1 MQELVSAIFSSLY
14 VRLDLEE
21 SCKLLLKLFLYV
33 ILTQK
38 LVLDEV
44 DGLSVLNIRVAAAKL
59 LINGDE
65 AIVAIRIAKAYW
77 A

>member
-1 MQELVSAIFSSLY
+1 M
-14 VRLDLEE
+14 EE

-33 ILTQK
+33 ILTRK

-59 LINGDE
+59 LISGDD
-65 AIVAIRIAKAYW
+65 AIVGNTYSKGLLGMTTYIVINYRQLLCG
-77 A
+77 